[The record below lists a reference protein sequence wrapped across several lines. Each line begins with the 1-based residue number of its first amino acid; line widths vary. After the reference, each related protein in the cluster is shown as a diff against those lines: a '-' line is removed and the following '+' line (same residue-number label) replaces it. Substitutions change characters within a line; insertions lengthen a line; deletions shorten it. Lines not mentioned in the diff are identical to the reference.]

1 MKILYPNYQRS
12 PVELCSPQLVKEEGV
27 QLEEISVFLEFW
39 ILINYFREQHTT
51 NMYKW
56 HT

>member
-27 QLEEISVFLEFW
+27 QLEEIFVFFG
-39 ILINYFREQHTT
+39 ILDFN
-51 NMYKW
+51 
-56 HT
+56 